1 MGKQNA
7 GLKNCICEFKNDF
20 ECAAWNRLGFL
31 NLNFF
36 SKLAEPFL
44 FQISLVILLTASH
57 KNYFDISSENTE
69 LDQIIFPPV
78 EIFLFSPVSR
88 MTLTTFIL
96 SIPLMGTIDTRDL
109 R

>member
-7 GLKNCICEFKNDF
+7 GLKNCICEFKNDL

-44 FQISLVILLTASH
+44 FQISLVILLTACH
-57 KNYFDISSENTE
+57 KNSYYISSENTE
-69 LDQIIFPPV
+69 LDQIIFPPYK
-78 EIFLFSPVSR
+78 FF
-88 MTLTTFIL
+88 FIPITCLLDIVLILYGEVL
-96 SIPLMGTIDTRDL
+96 SWSGI
-109 R
+109 

>member
-7 GLKNCICEFKNDF
+7 GLKTCICEFKNDL

-44 FQISLVILLTASH
+44 FQISLVILLTACH
-57 KNYFDISSENTE
+57 KNSYDISSENTE

-78 EIFLFSPVSR
+78 EIFLYSHHLSAWYCSDIVCLGQGFELPG
-88 MTLTTFIL
+88 TL
-96 SIPLMGTIDTRDL
+96 P
-109 R
+109 